1 MPVQI
6 RVGPQATSLVPH
18 ILAVIYAGAIMVQ
31 ATDKPAQFVVYAVF
45 LPEGKVFFKEILLIV
60 IPE

>member
-1 MPVQI
+1 
-6 RVGPQATSLVPH
+6 
-18 ILAVIYAGAIMVQ
+18 MVQ